1 MVVSNQLYP
10 VHKYSKST
18 LMGMTK
24 EMLIGEIY
32 CLENN
37 LAGAYRMNDVQ
48 AGYIDFFIDF
58 FWEHSSDEVKNKFI
72 KEGCHYVET
81 KEGGIVIE
89 H

>member
-1 MVVSNQLYP
+1 MVESNQVYP

-24 EMLIGEIY
+24 EILIGEIY

-37 LAGAYRMNDVQ
+37 LASAYRMNDIQ
-48 AGYIDFFIDF
+48 AGYIKF
-58 FWEHSSDEVKNKFI
+58 FWENSSDEVKDKFI
-72 KEGCHYVET
+72 KEGGHYVEV

-89 H
+89 Y